1 MGDAKSRW
9 EDANSRWGTR
19 SPYNLSTGVRAKI
32 AIFLYLRNVT
42 ATFGL
47 RIFYPILRLG
57 LTMNQDLYQWFQ
69 TIQNTCSIC

>member
-9 EDANSRWGTR
+9 GYANSRLGTR
-19 SPYNLSTGVRAKI
+19 LFYNLSTGVRAKI
-32 AIFLYLRNVT
+32 VIFLFLRNVT
-42 ATFGL
+42 ATFAL

-69 TIQNTCSIC
+69 TIQNSYLIC